1 MMVRFCFNLCDLI
14 IVGNLDYYPSKN
26 IAFFDN
32 GLELNK
38 TN

>member
-1 MMVRFCFNLCDLI
+1 MMVIFCFNFCELI
-14 IVGNLDYYPSKN
+14 IVGNLDYFSSKN